1 MHLLLFRKIPPLIL
15 GLDSKF
21 LELFHKILYKNSCFN
36 TILDFFKQHLL
47 DL

>member
-1 MHLLLFRKIPPLIL
+1 MPLLQFSKFSPVIL
-15 GLDSKF
+15 ELDSKF

-36 TILDFFKQHLL
+36 TILDFFKRDLL